1 MGTVVEKFQYIEG
14 TKEAI
19 KKAIKNKGVDVSD
32 TDTFRSYADKIKEI
46 GSGSGGGSSVAEYFY
61 QKKLGL
67 VEFPSEKIETSDK
80 RFVDDYRKLA
90 NLNKEPVYVCPQYGV
105 NVIIDKN
112 TTTGNNGYVIFKF
125 PKKAICNKVR
135 IKVYASYPWS
145 IYATDNL
152 TSAYNFANSAQVD
165 NENGVLLYESADS
178 IKETSEIPFEN
189 NQEYTYY
196 CYRVGGGASETYELS
211 IFYYTGVIDM
221 VLKSANMT
229 PSFKCFPED
238 YMQVITQDWY
248 NGSEIIPSQ
257 TLTFKPYEDGGC
269 LVNYTDDGKA
279 VNLKMY
285 YLKSNGE
292 IVGNIYDNYTIVG
305 GLTTDKETGIV
316 RGFSS
321 DNKIIIPET
330 VNTDNW
336 QFSIK
341 ANYKNTSRHQ
351 GILYDNAVS
360 RGVGLIRNT
369 TQTMSSY
376 VTGSWTDGVV
386 PLEDGA
392 DYWFLFVIADNTL
405 TSYVKKDNGYKTCPP
420 KEEMEVNFTIPN
432 IISGY
437 GSFVGHSL
445 GIGLANSGEYWESY
459 VDMSTAS
466 LVDDGVEVW
475 NAATKVAKKD
485 TYVLSPDDSF
495 ELEGYSEKTQVADL
509 NIPERLS

>member
-1 MGTVVEKFQYIEG
+1 MGTIVEKIQYIDG
-14 TKEAI
+14 TKQAI
-19 KKAIKNKGVDVSD
+19 KKAIKGKGVEVLD
-32 TDTFRSYADKIKEI
+32 TDTFRSYAEKIKEI
-46 GSGSGGGSSVAEYFY
+46 GSGSGGGSSVAEYVYENKTETVAFPRKPSTESTDY
-61 QKKLGL
+61 MFTDETSYKESNLEFSCYEPSSSIAEISKFFDGDLATNGNMINGFFFKFDKPTLLKKLYVYNDGSYEITL
-67 VEFPSEKIETSDK
+67 KGTNNPEIATNKSSD
-80 RFVDDYRKLA
+80 LW
-90 NLNKEPVYVCPQYGV
+90 E
-105 NVIIDKN
+105 VI
-112 TTTGNNGYVIFKF
+112 
-125 PKKAICNKVR
+125 
-135 IKVYASYPWS
+135 
-145 IYATDNL
+145 
-152 TSAYNFANSAQVD
+152 
-165 NENGVLLYESADS
+165 
-178 IKETSEIPFEN
+178 
-189 NQEYTYY
+189 YT
-196 CYRVGGGASETYELS
+196 GGAESYDIDLESKEYQYYYLSKNSGYKTIYELK
-211 IFYYTGVIDM
+211 FYAVVGSVKCT
-221 VLKSANMT
+221 LKSANMT
-229 PSFKCFPED
+229 PSFKCYSDD
-238 YMQVITQDWY
+238 YMQVITQDWH

-279 VNLKMY
+279 VNLKLL

-316 RGFSS
+316 SGFSS

-341 ANYKNTSRHQ
+341 SNYKNTSRHQ

-360 RGVGLIRNT
+360 RGVGLIRST

-420 KEEMEVNFTIPN
+420 KEEMEVNFTVPN

-485 TYVLSPDDSF
+485 TYVLAPDDSF
-495 ELEGYSEKTQVADL
+495 ELDGYRGKTQVADL